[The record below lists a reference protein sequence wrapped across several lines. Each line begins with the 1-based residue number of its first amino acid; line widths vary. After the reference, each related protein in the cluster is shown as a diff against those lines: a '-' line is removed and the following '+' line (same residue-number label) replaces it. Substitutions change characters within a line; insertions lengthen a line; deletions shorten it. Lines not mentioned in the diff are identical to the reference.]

1 MASPL
6 STPVSL
12 APSDAG
18 VLTGLASSLGPVTAL
33 HQRLGLDR
41 WMIARSPAMLAV
53 GARAQQLAQYNLA
66 VLLLGESGAGKEVLA
81 RMIHDC
87 STRRD
92 HRFLKINCAALPNDL
107 LESELFGYEPGAF
120 TGATRAKPGLFEQ
133 CDKGTLFL
141 DEVGELPLPLQA
153 KLLHVLQDH
162 RFTRLGGRSEIFAD
176 VRILAAT
183 NIDLQ
188 LAMAER
194 RFRED
199 LFFRLN
205 VFSLY
210 LPPLRERPEDIPA
223 LMDYFLE
230 REARILNC
238 PPRPWPPHLRTLC
251 AQHPWPGNVRELEN
265 FVRRFL
271 IFGEQAWLDWADS
284 AEPALPAVTPLPVA
298 VVPDGEPTEGLK
310 EIVYRASCDIERQTI
325 ARVLEAKH
333 WNRTQAARSLR
344 ISYRALLNKLRRYHL
359 CPPHTS

>member
-1 MASPL
+1 MASTLP
-6 STPVSL
+6 TPVSL
-12 APSDAG
+12 SSAGRGTLETPKPKLAAAPS
-18 VLTGLASSLGPVTAL
+18 L

-87 STRRD
+87 SPRRD
-92 HRFLKINCAALPNDL
+92 YRFLKINCAALPSDL
-107 LESELFGYEPGAF
+107 LESELFGYEAGAF
-120 TGATRAKPGLFEQ
+120 TGATRSKPGLFEQ

-162 RFTRLGGRSEIFAD
+162 RFTRLGGRSEVFAD

-183 NIDLQ
+183 NVDLQ
-188 LAMAER
+188 VAMAER

-230 REARILNC
+230 HEARILNC
-238 PPRPWPPHLRTLC
+238 PPQPWPPHLRALC
-251 AQHPWPGNVRELEN
+251 AQHTWPGNVRELEN

-271 IFGEQAWLDWADS
+271 IFGDQAWLDVASSPD
-284 AEPALPAVTPLPVA
+284 PAPPPVA
-298 VVPDGEPTEGLK
+298 TLCEPGAPGEGLK
-310 EIVYRASCDIERQTI
+310 EIVHRVSHDVERQAI
-325 ARVLEAKH
+325 ARALEAHH
-333 WNRTQAARSLR
+333 WNRTQAARTLH
-344 ISYRALLNKLRRYHL
+344 ISYRALLNKLRRHHL
-359 CPPHTS
+359 CPPQAN